1 MMKAD
6 SDGKPLVKA
15 GTRDCLA
22 IRSGTE
28 ADVADNKTID
38 VLLNDEGRFISLA
51 QGLSVNIPPKSNIP
65 DFLRKPQRKLVC
77 YGISID
83 VLETHEHLT
92 LIEDSPTHAII
103 APRYDMHIQE
113 FERHLEETRP
123 LWEAPDDEND
133 QE

>member
-6 SDGKPLVKA
+6 SDGKPLIKK
-15 GTRDCLA
+15 GERDCLA

-38 VLLNDEGRFISLA
+38 ILLNEEGRFITLA
-51 QGLSVNIPPKSNIP
+51 QGLSVNIPPESNIP
-65 DFLRKPQRKLVC
+65 DFLRKPRRKLVC
-77 YGISID
+77 YKISTD
-83 VLETHEHLT
+83 VLESHEHLT
-92 LIEDSPTHAII
+92 VIVDSATHAII